1 MTHTYGAASSV
12 LVPGGI
18 AGWHLVDNTPSQSFD
33 KAGASKDIHGHY
45 IPASLKAVGKKTTL
59 SEIWE
64 PDGDAS
70 VAPTLTLGRRSG
82 KTSLDTATLTCSSSS
97 RPRLALGGH
106 RHDDGVA
113 LADHEAGSA
122 VVTFEFPEGA
132 YGAVNPFGNVSL
144 NGISDYQIQSSAQTA
159 SMDHLDEPDIS
170 GQFLVGISRGLK
182 RTASLSATTDAEPS
196 IGMTG
201 GWLIRMR
208 SLPSNNS
215 QFRKISMEGEMYVD
229 ESVVET

>member
-33 KAGASKDIHGHY
+33 KAEASKGILGHY

-59 SEIWE
+59 SETWE

-70 VAPTLTLGRRSG
+70 GAPSVTLGKRSS
-82 KTSLDTATLTCSSSS
+82 KVATDSATLTCGSSS
-97 RPRLALGGH
+97 RPRLVLAGH
-106 RHDDGVA
+106 RHDDGEEG
-113 LADHEAGSA
+113 ADHEAGEA

-132 YGAVNPFGNVSL
+132 YGAVNPFTGAT
-144 NGISDYQIQSSAQTA
+144 ISGLSDFQIQSSVQAA
-159 SMDHLDEPDIS
+159 SMDHLDEPSIN

-182 RTASLSATTDAEPS
+182 RTASLSATTDAVPS
-196 IGMTG
+196 IGLTD

-208 SLPSNNS
+208 SLPSSNS